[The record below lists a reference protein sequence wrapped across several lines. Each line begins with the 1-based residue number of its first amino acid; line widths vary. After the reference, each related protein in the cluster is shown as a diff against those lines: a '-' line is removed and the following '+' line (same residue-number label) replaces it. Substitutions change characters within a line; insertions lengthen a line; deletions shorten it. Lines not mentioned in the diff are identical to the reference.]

1 MRVDMR
7 DVHSLETDGNFT
19 RVLTDMIGA
28 AVFWEGRLCVS
39 VSLSSRSRPS
49 APASRRCARLQQDE
63 AELTPLLLARAQPSP
78 ARASLRDR
86 HDASYIDDVGDCM
99 SRRLTG
105 AQARCKEL
113 LDDRSARGEARVPL
127 RLCASESGPAS
138 NTSSF
143 EQYEQ
148 LKRYKLL

>member
-39 VSLSSRSRPS
+39 VSLSSRSCPS

-86 HDASYIDDVGDCM
+86 HDASDIDDVGDCM

-105 AQARCKEL
+105 AR
-113 LDDRSARGEARVPL
+113 PL
-127 RLCASESGPAS
+127 
-138 NTSSF
+138 
-143 EQYEQ
+143 
-148 LKRYKLL
+148 